1 MYLLRFNHLLNFIY
15 RDISIDSYTTCKV
28 KRSACKG
35 KIIRSPCK
43 GNSIRSSCK
52 EKSIIDM
59 PFRIKAD
66 DMIFIVS
73 IDLDTTS
80 KGKSSPCKRNSISI
94 VFKGKSIVDMPFPLV
109 GFYPFVVY
117 VSICAWST
125 KIVDN
130 RLLLEL
136 CRKFFCVRVPDI
148 IIKLNTKKLPVGT
161 RCRSIFIFRYIR
173 LTFL

>member
-1 MYLLRFNHLLNFIY
+1 MDSLSGILIFNYNIEEAKVKIKSALVHLIRFNRMINLLY
-15 RDISIDSYTTCKV
+15 RDIYIDSYTNFKDN
-28 KRSACKG
+28 SSNCKG
-35 KIIRSPCK
+35 E
-43 GNSIRSSCK
+43 SIRSSCK
-52 EKSIIDM
+52 GKSIIYM
-59 PFRIKAD
+59 CLWIKAD
-66 DMIFIVS
+66 DTMFIVS

-136 CRKFFCVRVPDI
+136 CRKFFAYA
-148 IIKLNTKKLPVGT
+148 
-161 RCRSIFIFRYIR
+161 S
-173 LTFL
+173 LTSS